1 MEHKGMYAA
10 SIVLICIVI
19 GMFVFTYMKKHELES
34 QSTSSPNEAPSV
46 VEDRYPSITRMDAKH
61 FFKDGA
67 HTIVGEFLMPSS
79 CDLLNWE
86 SEVRESSPEQVQIHF
101 TVVNHTADCPQT
113 PTPARFKVEFSASE
127 AATIRAD
134 LEGKNLE
141 VNLIPAAEGES
152 PEDFELFLKG

>member
-1 MEHKGMYAA
+1 MEHKGIYAA
-10 SIVLICIVI
+10 SVVLICIVI

-34 QSTSSPNEAPSV
+34 QRTTSPNEIPSV
-46 VEDRYPSITRMDAKH
+46 VEDKYPNITRMDAKH
-61 FFKDGA
+61 FFIDGT
-67 HTIVGEFLMPSS
+67 HTVVGEFSMPSS

-86 SEVRESSPEQVQIHF
+86 SEVRESSPEQVGIHF

-113 PTPARFKVEFSASE
+113 PTQARFKVEFKASKD
-127 AATIRAD
+127 ANIRAD

-152 PEDFELFLKG
+152 PADFELFLKG